1 MAQAL
6 RQDPARTLAPGV
18 KRLNARRATLQ
29 RRLVLVVTVLPFAG
43 FIYAVGLNWGHG
55 LTVATAAIAFA
66 FYVFTGL
73 GITVGFHRHFTH
85 QSFETNRFLR
95 GLLAIAGSMAVQ
107 GPVITWVADHR
118 RHHAFADKEG
128 DPHSP
133 HLDEGPGVRGL
144 LKGLWHAHMGWLFSD
159 EQSSATRWAPDLLR
173 DPMIKRIDRL
183 FPLWMLLTFALP
195 PMVGFAVTGTSSGA
209 LSAFL
214 WGSLVRV
221 FFLHHVTWS
230 INSVCHF
237 YGKRPFEG
245 DDFSTNNWV
254 LAIISFGE
262 SWHNNHHAF
271 PSSAV
276 HGIGRG
282 QLDMTGGAITLL
294 EKLGLARNV
303 KRVQEKQIL
312 AKQAE

>member
-6 RQDPARTLAPGV
+6 QREAGSTPIPGV
-18 KRLNARRATLQ
+18 RRLDERRATLQ
-29 RRLVLVVTVLPFAG
+29 RRLVLLVTVLPFAG
-43 FIYAVGLNWGHG
+43 FVYAVALNWGRG
-55 LTVATAAIAFA
+55 LTLGAALIAGA

-73 GITVGFHRHFTH
+73 GVTIGYHRYFTH
-85 QSFETNRFLR
+85 QSFETTRFLR

-118 RHHAFADKEG
+118 RHHAFADKAG

-133 HLDEGPGVRGL
+133 HLDEGPGLRGF

-159 EQSSATRWAPDLLR
+159 EQSSARRWAPDLLK
-173 DPMIKRIDRL
+173 DPMIRKIDRL
-183 FPLWMLLTFALP
+183 FPLWIVLTFALP
-195 PMVGFAVTGTSSGA
+195 PLIGWAVTGTLTGA
-209 LSAFL
+209 IAAGL

-230 INSVCHF
+230 INSICHF

-254 LAIISFGE
+254 LAIVSFGE

-271 PSSAV
+271 PSAAV
-276 HGIGRG
+276 HGIDRG
-282 QLDMTGGAITLL
+282 QIDMTGGVISLL

-312 AKQAE
+312 AKRT